1 MTRLGDTLRPMVAG
15 LIERA
20 GAPMTL
26 RRAGVPS
33 YDPTAGAVTESTVDV
48 ALSGVLEEV
57 ETGHADGVVRRGD
70 RLVTVAAESLR
81 TNGLQIDPAPGD
93 DLVIGGDLHRVV
105 SVTATYAGAKPAVFR
120 LHVRR

>member
-1 MTRLGDTLRPMVAG
+1 MTRLGEAIRPMVAG
-15 LIERA
+15 LIDQA

-33 YDPTAGAVTESTVDV
+33 YDPATGTVTESTVDV
-48 ALSGVLEEV
+48 ALSGVLEDV

-70 RLVTVAAESLR
+70 RLATVAAQALR
-81 TNGLQIDPAPGD
+81 ADGLQIDPAPGD
-93 DLVIGGDLHRVV
+93 ALIIDGAVHRVV
-105 SVTATYAGAKPAVFR
+105 SVTATYAGANPAVFR

>member
-1 MTRLGDTLRPMVAG
+1 MTRLGEAIRPMVAG
-15 LIERA
+15 LIARA

-33 YDPTAGAVTESTVDV
+33 YDPATGEVTETTVEV
-48 ALSGVLEEV
+48 ALRGVLEDV

-70 RLVTVAAESLR
+70 GMVSVAAER
-81 TNGLQIDPAPGD
+81 LQIDPAPGD
-93 DLVIGGDLHRVV
+93 ELIVGGATHRVI
-105 SVTATYAGAKPAVFR
+105 SVTATYAGDRPAVFR